1 MARSVTNQRKALN
14 TAIAWSLGILIF
26 FPILWT
32 ILTSFKTEAEAIAN
46 PPIFLGFDWTFENY
60 RVVMERSDYMRF
72 LWNSVII
79 AGGSTLLGLLIA
91 VPAAWSM
98 AFVPSKRTKDIL
110 LWMLSTKMLPAVGVL
125 YPITLIAAHRWE
137 YDLGPL
143 GDISFQLLDSKV
155 FLVIILML
163 INLPIIVWM
172 LYTYFKEIPGEILEA
187 SRMDGAGLKEEIL
200 YVLTPMAIP
209 GIASTMLLNFI
220 LAWNE
225 AFWTLNLTAVD
236 AAPLTAFI
244 AGYSSPEGLFFA
256 KLSAA
261 STMAIAPILILGWFS
276 QKQLVRGLT
285 FGAVK

>member
-1 MARSVTNQRKALN
+1 MARSVTTRRKAFN
-14 TAIAWSLGILIF
+14 TAVAWAIGLLIF

-32 ILTSFKTEAEAIAN
+32 ILTSFKTEAQAIAD
-46 PPIFLGFDWTFENY
+46 PPVFLFFDWTLENY
-60 RVVMERSDYMRF
+60 GVVMERSNYAKF
-72 LWNSVII
+72 LWNSIAI
-79 AGGSTLLGLLIA
+79 AGGSTLLGVLIA

-110 LWMLSTKMLPAVGVL
+110 MWMLSTKMLPAVGVL
-125 YPITLIAAHRWE
+125 YPIYLVFIK
-137 YDLGPL
+137 LG
-143 GDISFQLLDSKV
+143 LLDTKFGLIV
-155 FLVIILML
+155 VLML

-172 LYTYFKEIPGEILEA
+172 LYTYFREIPGEILEA
-187 SRMDGAGLKEEIL
+187 ARMDGAGLKEEIIH
-200 YVLTPMAIP
+200 VLTPMALP
-209 GIASTMLLNFI
+209 GIASTVLLNLI

-225 AFWTLNLTAVD
+225 AFWTLNLTAAQ

-244 AGYSSPEGLFFA
+244 ASYSSPEGLFFA

>member
-1 MARSVTNQRKALN
+1 MARAVTPNRKLIN
-14 TAIAWSLGILIF
+14 TLVAWTIGFLIF

-32 ILTSFKTEAEAIAN
+32 ILTSFKTEAQAIN
-46 PPIFLGFDWTFENY
+46 DPPLFLFFDWTLENY
-60 RVVMERSDYMRF
+60 GVVQERSDYTRY
-72 LWNSVII
+72 LWNSII
-79 AGGSTLLGLLIA
+79 ISFGSTALGLLVAI
-91 VPAAWSM
+91 PAAWAM

-125 YPITLIAAHRWE
+125 YPIYLLFIE
-137 YDLGPL
+137 LG
-143 GDISFQLLDSKV
+143 LLDSR
-155 FLVIILML
+155 FGLVVVMML

-172 LYTYFKEIPGEILEA
+172 LYTYFKEIPSEILEA
-187 SRMDGAGLKEEIL
+187 ARMDGASLREEIL

-209 GIASTMLLNFI
+209 GIASTILLNVI

-225 AFWTLNLTAVD
+225 AFWTLNLTAAN

-244 AGYSSPEGLFFA
+244 ASYSSPEGLFYA

-261 STMAIAPILILGWFS
+261 STMAIAPILVMGWFS

>member
-1 MARSVTNQRKALN
+1 MARAISNQRKTLN
-14 TAIAWSLGILIF
+14 TLVAWSIGFVIF

-32 ILTSFKTEAEAIAN
+32 ILTSFKTEAQAIN
-46 PPIFLGFDWTFENY
+46 DPPLFLFFDWTLENY
-60 RVVMERSDYMRF
+60 AIVQERSNYMRF
-72 LWNSVII
+72 LWNSIFL
-79 AGGSTLLGLLIA
+79 ACGSTILGIIIA

-98 AFVPSKRTKDIL
+98 AFVPSRRTKDIL
-110 LWMLSTKMLPAVGVL
+110 MWMLSTKMLPAVGVL
-125 YPITLIAAHRWE
+125 YPIYIGFVK
-137 YDLGPL
+137 LG
-143 GDISFQLLDSKV
+143 LLDNRFGLMIV
-155 FLVIILML
+155 LML
-163 INLPIIVWM
+163 INLPIIIWM

-187 SRMDGAGLKEEIL
+187 ARMDGASLGNEIL

-209 GIASTMLLNFI
+209 GIASTVLLNII

-225 AFWTLNLTAVD
+225 AFWTLNLTAAK

-244 AGYSSPEGLFFA
+244 ASYSSPEGLFFA

-261 STMAIAPILILGWFS
+261 STMAIAPVLVLGWFS

>member
-1 MARSVTNQRKALN
+1 MARSVSSRRKLIN
-14 TAIAWSLGILIF
+14 TGLAWAIGLLIF

-32 ILTSFKTEAEAIAN
+32 ILTSFKTEAQAIAS
-46 PPIFLGFDWTFENY
+46 PPLFLNFDWTLENY
-60 RVVMERSDYMRF
+60 GVVMERSNYARF
-72 LWNSVII
+72 LWNSILI
-79 AGGSTLLGLLIA
+79 AGGSTILGLIVA

-98 AFVPSKRTKDIL
+98 AFVPSRRTKDIL

-125 YPITLIAAHRWE
+125 YPIYLLFIQ
-137 YDLGPL
+137 LG
-143 GDISFQLLDSKV
+143 LLDSRAG
-155 FLVIILML
+155 LIIVMML

-172 LYTYFKEIPGEILEA
+172 LYTYFREIPVEILEA
-187 SRMDGAGLKEEIL
+187 ARMDGATLREEVL
-200 YVLTPMAIP
+200 YILTPMAIP

-225 AFWTLNLTAVD
+225 AFWTLNLTAVN

-244 AGYSSPEGLFFA
+244 ASYSSPEGLFFA

>member
-1 MARSVTNQRKALN
+1 MARTISTRRKVIVS
-14 TAIAWSLGILIF
+14 AIAWLIGLTLF

-32 ILTSFKTEAEAIAN
+32 FLTSFKTEGTAIAM
-46 PPIFLGFDWTFENY
+46 PPRFLFFDWTLENY
-60 RVVMERSDYMRF
+60 QTVQTRSNYFRHF
-72 LWNSVII
+72 SNSVIT
-79 AGGSTLLGLLIA
+79 AVGSTIIGLIIA
-91 VPAAWSM
+91 IPAAWAM
-98 AFVPSKRTKDIL
+98 AFSPTKRTKDVL

-125 YPITLIAAHRWE
+125 VPIYLIFR
-137 YDLGPL
+137 DLR
-143 GDISFQLLDSKV
+143 LLDTHIG
-155 FLVIILML
+155 LIIVLTM

-172 LYTYFKEIPGEILEA
+172 LYTYFKEIPVDILEA
-187 SRMDGAGLKEEIL
+187 SRMDGASLRQEII

-209 GIASTMLLNFI
+209 GIASTMLLNII

-225 AFWTLNLTAVD
+225 AFWTLNLTTTR

-244 AGYSSPEGLFFA
+244 ASYSSPEGLFWA

-261 STMAIAPILILGWFS
+261 STLAIAPILIMGWFS

>member
-1 MARSVTNQRKALN
+1 MARAVTTQRKTLN
-14 TAIAWSLGILIF
+14 TIVAWAIGLLIF
-26 FPILWT
+26 FPILWII
-32 ILTSFKTEAEAIAN
+32 ILSFKSEGDAIRTPLEVLSA
-46 PPIFLGFDWTFENY
+46 PWTFENY
-60 RVVMERSDYMRF
+60 GVVQERSDYSRHF
-72 LWNSVII
+72 FNSII
-79 AGGSTLLGLLIA
+79 LAFGSTLLGLIVA
-91 VPAAWSM
+91 VPAAWAM

-125 YPITLIAAHRWE
+125 YPIYHLFLQ
-137 YDLGPL
+137 LG
-143 GDISFQLLDSKV
+143 LLDRRTGL
-155 FLVIILML
+155 LVVLML

-172 LYTYFKEIPGEILEA
+172 LYTYFREIPGEILEA
-187 SRMDGAGLKEEIL
+187 ARMDGATLREEIF

-209 GIASTMLLNFI
+209 GMASTVLLNVI

-225 AFWTLNLTAVD
+225 AFWTLNLTAAK

-244 AGYSSPEGLFFA
+244 ASYSSPEGLFYA

-261 STMAIAPILILGWFS
+261 SVMAIAPILIMGWFS

>member
-1 MARSVTNQRKALN
+1 MARAVTTQRKIIN
-14 TAIAWSLGILIF
+14 TAAAWAVGLAIF

-32 ILTSFKTEAEAIAN
+32 ILTSFQTEAHAIAD
-46 PPIFLGFDWTFENY
+46 PPLFLGFDWTLENY
-60 RVVMERSDYMRF
+60 SVVMERSDYAKY
-72 LWNSVII
+72 LWNSIII
-79 AGGSTLLGLLIA
+79 AGGSTLLGIIIA

-110 LWMLSTKMLPAVGVL
+110 MWMLSTKMLPAVGVL
-125 YPITLIAAHRWE
+125 YPIYLLFIK
-137 YDLGPL
+137 LG
-143 GDISFQLLDSKV
+143 ILDSKIG
-155 FLVIILML
+155 LVIVLML

-172 LYTYFKEIPGEILEA
+172 LYTYFREIPGEILEA
-187 SRMDGAGLKEEIL
+187 ARMDGATLKEEIL

-209 GIASTMLLNFI
+209 GIASTVLLNFI

-244 AGYSSPEGLFFA
+244 ASYSSPEGLFFA

>member
-1 MARSVTNQRKALN
+1 MARKVTTKRKLIV
-14 TAIAWSLGILIF
+14 TAVAWTLGILIF

-32 ILTSFKTEAEAIAN
+32 FLTSFKSEADAIAS
-46 PPIFLGFDWTFENY
+46 PPQFLFFHWTTENY
-60 RVVMERSDYMRF
+60 AEVQSRSNYLGHFM
-72 LWNSVII
+72 NSVII
-79 AGGSTLLGLLIA
+79 SFGSTLIGLIIA
-91 VPAAWSM
+91 IPAAWAM
-98 AFVPSKRTKDIL
+98 AFSPTKRTKDVL
-110 LWMLSTKMLPAVGVL
+110 MWMLSTKMMPPVGAL
-125 YPITLIAAHRWE
+125 IPIYLMFRNF
-137 YDLGPL
+137 G
-143 GDISFQLLDSKV
+143 LLDTRTG
-155 FLVIILML
+155 LVIVLTL

-187 SRMDGAGLKEEIL
+187 ARMDGASLMKEIV
-200 YVLTPMAIP
+200 YVLTPMAVP
-209 GIASTMLLNFI
+209 GIASTLLLNII

-225 AFWTLNLTAVD
+225 AFWTLNLTASK

-244 AGYSSPEGLFFA
+244 ASYSSPEGLFYA

>member
-1 MARSVTNQRKALN
+1 MARAVTNQRKAVN
-14 TAIAWSLGILIF
+14 TALAWTIGFLIF

-46 PPIFLGFDWTFENY
+46 PPVFLAFDWTLENY
-60 RVVMERSDYMRF
+60 AEVMDRSNYGRF
-72 LWNSVII
+72 LMNSIII
-79 AGGSTLLGLLIA
+79 AGGSTLLGIIIA

-125 YPITLIAAHRWE
+125 YPIYLLCIQ
-137 YDLGPL
+137 LGV
-143 GDISFQLLDSKV
+143 LDNR
-155 FLVIILML
+155 FALMIILML

-172 LYTYFKEIPGEILEA
+172 LYTYFREIPGEILEA
-187 SRMDGAGLKEEIL
+187 ARMDGATLREEIL
-200 YVLTPMAIP
+200 YILTPMAIP
-209 GIASTMLLNFI
+209 GIASTVLLNFI

-244 AGYSSPEGLFFA
+244 ASYSSPEGLFFA